1 MNIAFVCNTVA
12 AGLAPFAGAK
22 ILHLFAGVQFQ
33 TGPLI
38 LDATR
43 LVFLA
48 RVALMLLPLLV
59 LNRLSR
65 RHGGHVGQALQQISG
80 QVLAWLP
87 IDWQGADDRADKEPH

>member
-12 AGLAPFAGAK
+12 AGLAPFAGAR
-22 ILHLFAGVQFQ
+22 ILQIFTGLQFQ
-33 TGPLI
+33 IGPLI

-48 RVALMLLPLLV
+48 RVGLMLLPLL
-59 LNRLSR
+59 LINKLSR

-87 IDWQGADDRADKEPH
+87 IDRRQAENR

>member
-1 MNIAFVCNTVA
+1 MNIAVVCNTVA
-12 AGLAPFAGAK
+12 AGRAPFAGAK
-22 ILHLFAGVQFQ
+22 ILHMVAGVHFQ
-33 TGPLI
+33 AGLLI

-48 RVALMLLPLLV
+48 RVALMLLPLLL

-87 IDWQGADDRADKEPH
+87 IDWRRADER